1 MFDDLF
7 TRVEIL
13 GRELKGGYDGRHAEI
28 QELIADA
35 RSAIHREFGLVPVWE
50 GYELA
55 AAEAYTQS
63 NWLLASL
70 AAIQKAL
77 FVTQLPD
84 EEYWGGLLY
93 TKPDTPRT
101 KRRQV

>member
-1 MFDDLF
+1 MFEELHSR
-7 TRVEIL
+7 TEAL
-13 GRELKGGYDGRHAEI
+13 SHELKEGYGGRQAEL
-28 QELIADA
+28 QKLIADA
-35 RSAIHREFGLVPVWE
+35 RSAIQTEFGLVPVWE
-50 GYELA
+50 ESELVTA
-55 AAEAYTQS
+55 DAYAQS

-93 TKPDTPRT
+93 TKPDIPRT
-101 KRRQV
+101 KRRQT